1 MTNRVLIESDQI
13 VVQAIDALI
22 LHEPRFANVIELTG
36 VPKLRL
42 RPDGFETLLQAI
54 VSQQVS
60 VAAANAIWS
69 RLELNNFVDPNQ
81 ILQTNEDQLKAVGL
95 SRQKI
100 RYAKALAA
108 ANLDYKEL
116 RQKSDDE
123 VIRIL
128 TEIPGIGVW
137 TAEIYAMFSLKRA
150 DIFAAG
156 DLALKESAR
165 LLFSLDERPN
175 ERELRALSRKWS
187 PWRSVAALLL
197 WDFYGFAK
205 NREGVL

>member
-36 VPKLRL
+36 MPKLRL

-69 RLELNNFVDPNQ
+69 RLELNNFVNPNQ

-100 RYAKALAA
+100 SYAKALAA

-165 LLFSLDERPN
+165 LLFSLKERPT
-175 ERELRALSRKWS
+175 EGELRTRSKKWS

-197 WDFYGFAK
+197 WDYYGFIK
-205 NREGVL
+205 NREGVV

>member
-22 LHEPRFANVIELTG
+22 LHEPLFANVIELTG

-165 LLFSLDERPN
+165 LLFSLKERPT
-175 ERELRALSRKWS
+175 EGELRIQSKKWS

-197 WDFYGFAK
+197 WDYYGFIK
-205 NREGVL
+205 NREGVV

>member
-1 MTNRVLIESDQI
+1 MTHRVLIESDEI
-13 VVQAIDALI
+13 MVEAVDALI
-22 LHEPRFANVIELTG
+22 SCEPLFAGVIKHTG

-42 RPDGFETLLQAI
+42 RADGFQTLLQAI

-69 RLELNNFVDPNQ
+69 RLEFENFLDPHK
-81 ILQTNEDQLKAVGL
+81 ILQMNEVHLKAVGL

-108 ANLDYKEL
+108 ADLDYMDL
-116 RQKSDDE
+116 RKKGDDE
-123 VIRIL
+123 VIKIL
-128 TEIPGIGVW
+128 TEVPGIGVW

-150 DIFAAG
+150 DVFAAG

-175 ERELRALSRKWS
+175 EVELRVLSKKWS

-197 WDFYGFAK
+197 WDYYGFIK
-205 NREGVL
+205 NREGVV

>member
-1 MTNRVLIESDQI
+1 MTHRVLIKSDEI
-13 VVQAIDALI
+13 VVQAVDDLI
-22 LHEPRFANVIELTG
+22 LCEPLFADVIKHTG

-42 RPDGFETLLQAI
+42 RLDGFQTLLQAI

-69 RLELNNFVDPNQ
+69 RLDVENLTDPNK
-81 ILQTNEDQLKAVGL
+81 ILKATEDRLKKAGL

-100 RYAKALAA
+100 RYSKALAE
-108 ANLDYKEL
+108 ANLDYVDL

-123 VIRIL
+123 VINIL
-128 TEIPGIGVW
+128 TEVPGIGVW

-156 DLALKESAR
+156 DLALKEGAR
-165 LLFSLDERPN
+165 LLFSFDERPS
-175 ERELRALSRKWS
+175 EAELRNLSKKWS
-187 PWRSVAALLL
+187 PWRSVGALLL
-197 WDFYGFAK
+197 WNYYGFKK
-205 NREGVL
+205 NREGVV

>member
-1 MTNRVLIESDQI
+1 MTQRVLIDTDEI
-13 VVQAIDALI
+13 VVQAVDDLI
-22 LHEPRFANVIELTG
+22 LCEPLFADVIKHTG

-42 RPDGFETLLQAI
+42 RSDGFQTLLQAI

-69 RLELNNFVDPNQ
+69 RLEFENFLDPHK
-81 ILQTNEDQLKAVGL
+81 ILQTDEGHLKAVGL

-108 ANLDYKEL
+108 ADLDYMAL
-116 RQKSDDE
+116 RKKGDDE
-123 VIRIL
+123 VIKIL
-128 TEIPGIGVW
+128 TEVPGIGVW

-150 DIFAAG
+150 DVFAAG

-175 ERELRALSRKWS
+175 EGQLRVLSKKWS

-197 WDFYGFAK
+197 WNYYGFTK
-205 NREGVL
+205 NREGVV

>member
-69 RLELNNFVDPNQ
+69 RLELNNFVNPNQ

-116 RQKSDDE
+116 RKKSDDE

-165 LLFSLDERPN
+165 LLFSLKERPT
-175 ERELRALSRKWS
+175 EGELRIQSKKWS

-197 WDFYGFAK
+197 WDYYGFIK
-205 NREGVL
+205 NREGVV

>member
-69 RLELNNFVDPNQ
+69 RLELNNFVDSNK
-81 ILQTNEDQLKAVGL
+81 ILETNEDQLKAVGL

-100 RYAKALAA
+100 SYAKALAA

-165 LLFSLDERPN
+165 LLFSLKERPT
-175 ERELRALSRKWS
+175 EGELRTRSKKWS

-197 WDFYGFAK
+197 WDYYGFIK
-205 NREGVL
+205 NREGVV

>member
-1 MTNRVLIESDQI
+1 
-13 VVQAIDALI
+13 
-22 LHEPRFANVIELTG
+22 
-36 VPKLRL
+36 RL

-69 RLELNNFVDPNQ
+69 RLELNNFVNPNQ

-165 LLFSLDERPN
+165 LLFSLKERPT
-175 ERELRALSRKWS
+175 EGELR
-187 PWRSVAALLL
+187 
-197 WDFYGFAK
+197 
-205 NREGVL
+205 

>member
-81 ILQTNEDQLKAVGL
+81 ILQTKEDQLKAVGL

-116 RQKSDDE
+116 RQKNDDE

-165 LLFSLDERPN
+165 LLFSLKERPT
-175 ERELRALSRKWS
+175 EGELRTRSKKWS

-197 WDFYGFAK
+197 WDYYGFIK
-205 NREGVL
+205 NREGVV

>member
-1 MTNRVLIESDQI
+1 MTHRVLIKSDEI
-13 VVQAIDALI
+13 VVQAVDDLI
-22 LHEPRFANVIELTG
+22 LCEPLFADVIKHTG

-42 RPDGFETLLQAI
+42 RLDGFQTLLQAI

-69 RLELNNFVDPNQ
+69 RLEFENFLDPHK
-81 ILQTNEDQLKAVGL
+81 ILQTNEVHLKTVGL

-108 ANLDYKEL
+108 ADLDYMALRKEG
-116 RQKSDDE
+116 DDE
-123 VIRIL
+123 VIKIL
-128 TEIPGIGVW
+128 TEVPGIGVW

-150 DIFAAG
+150 DVFAAG
-156 DLALKESAR
+156 DLALKESVR
-165 LLFSLDERPN
+165 LLFSLDERPT
-175 ERELRALSRKWS
+175 ESELRVRAKKWS

-197 WDFYGFAK
+197 WDYYGFIK
-205 NREGVL
+205 KREGVV

>member
-36 VPKLRL
+36 MPKLRL

-165 LLFSLDERPN
+165 LLFSLKERPT
-175 ERELRALSRKWS
+175 EGELRFQSQKWS

-197 WDFYGFAK
+197 WDYYGFIK
-205 NREGVL
+205 NREGVV

>member
-1 MTNRVLIESDQI
+1 MMKRILIESDEI
-13 VVQAIDALI
+13 LVQAINALTSC
-22 LHEPRFANVIELTG
+22 EPRFEYVLEHTG
-36 VPKLRL
+36 MPKLRS
-42 RPDGFETLLQAI
+42 RPVGFQTLLQAI

-69 RLELNNFVDPNQ
+69 RLEIENFLDPNR
-81 ILQTNEDQLKAVGL
+81 ILKTNEERLNSVGL

-108 ANLDYKEL
+108 ADLDYTAL
-116 RQKSDDE
+116 RRKSDDE

-128 TEIPGIGVW
+128 TEVPGIGVW

-165 LLFSLDERPN
+165 ILFSLSERPT
-175 ERELRALSRKWS
+175 EGELRQLSTNWS

-197 WDFYGFAK
+197 WDYYSFAK
-205 NREGVL
+205 NREGVV

>member
-69 RLELNNFVDPNQ
+69 RLELNNFVNPNQ

-116 RQKSDDE
+116 RKKSDDE

-128 TEIPGIGVW
+128 TVIPGIGVW

-165 LLFSLDERPN
+165 LLFSLKERPT
-175 ERELRALSRKWS
+175 EGELRIQSKKWS

-197 WDFYGFAK
+197 WDYYGFIK
-205 NREGVL
+205 NREGVV

>member
-1 MTNRVLIESDQI
+1 MMKRILIESDEI
-13 VVQAIDALI
+13 LVQAINALTSC
-22 LHEPRFANVIELTG
+22 EPRFEYVLEHTG
-36 VPKLRL
+36 MPKLRL
-42 RPDGFETLLQAI
+42 RPDGFQTLLQAI

-69 RLELNNFVDPNQ
+69 RLERENFLEPNQ
-81 ILQTNEDQLKAVGL
+81 ILKTNEDRLNAAGL

-108 ANLDYKEL
+108 ADLDYIKL

-165 LLFSLDERPN
+165 ILFSLSERPT
-175 ERELRALSRKWS
+175 EGKLRQLSTNWS

-197 WDFYGFAK
+197 WDYYSFAK
-205 NREGVL
+205 NREGVV

>member
-1 MTNRVLIESDQI
+1 MTKRVLIKSDE
-13 VVQAIDALI
+13 VVAQAVDYLI
-22 LHEPRFANVIELTG
+22 FCEPLFADVIKHTG
-36 VPKLRL
+36 VPRLRL
-42 RPDGFETLLQAI
+42 RPDGFQTLLQAI
-54 VSQQVS
+54 ISQQVS

-69 RLELNNFVDPNQ
+69 RLKLKDFLDPHK
-81 ILQTNEDQLKAVGL
+81 ILKTNEDNLKAVGL

-100 RYAKALAA
+100 RYAKALAEA
-108 ANLDYKEL
+108 DLDYVAL
-116 RQKSDDE
+116 GQKSDDE

-128 TEIPGIGVW
+128 TEVPGIGVW

-165 LLFSLDERPN
+165 LLYSLDERPT
-175 ERELRALSRKWS
+175 EGELRVMSNKWS

-197 WDFYGFAK
+197 WDYYGFIK
-205 NREGVL
+205 NREGVV

>member
-1 MTNRVLIESDQI
+1 MTHGALIETDEI
-13 VVQAIDALI
+13 VAQAVDDLI
-22 LHEPRFANVIELTG
+22 LCEPLFASVIKNTG

-42 RPDGFETLLQAI
+42 RSDGFQTLLQAI

-69 RLELNNFVDPNQ
+69 RLELEKLLDPDK
-81 ILQTNEDQLKAVGL
+81 ILKTNEVHLKAVGL

-108 ANLDYKEL
+108 ANLDYTAL
-116 RQKSDDE
+116 REKGDYE
-123 VIRIL
+123 VIKIL
-128 TEIPGIGVW
+128 TEVPGIGVW

-150 DIFAAG
+150 DVFAAG

-165 LLFSLDERPN
+165 LLFSLDKRPN
-175 ERELRALSRKWS
+175 EGELRVLSKKWS

-197 WDFYGFAK
+197 WDYYTYTKIGKA
-205 NREGVL
+205 

>member
-165 LLFSLDERPN
+165 LLFSLEERPT
-175 ERELRALSRKWS
+175 EGELRSQSQKWS

-197 WDFYGFAK
+197 WDYYGFIK
-205 NREGVL
+205 NREGVV